1 MITAARKRSFEGAA
15 FLRAT
20 LDAATAQ
27 RVLRVAL
34 LPCDSRVVVND
45 VVPLD
50 GWVMSD
56 QPFVLRVSFAV
67 AEPTTGLARVVA
79 EWAGEPFV
87 VESLIGL
94 KDCERGSVDVRFGKE
109 QTLPTGPA
117 SFHVT
122 LTTNQ
127 GARGA
132 FRITC
137 AVLPSNPFSLGL
149 SPLDHFVTGS
159 FSLRSVRD
167 GANYVTAMS
176 VTLSNGDAA
185 PVAVHPAY
193 HWEFWDGPVGSGTLV
208 EQGNGAFPG
217 GDITVAGH
225 STWGGWIV
233 FTSPPGSGVFGKLD
247 SKEDLGFNLTM
258 NRVVG
263 GAVND
268 EITARTMFRF
278 GRGWAR
284 SPSLPRSTRISMPR
298 WT

>member
-1 MITAARKRSFEGAA
+1 M
-15 FLRAT
+15 
-20 LDAATAQ
+20 
-27 RVLRVAL
+27 
-34 LPCDSRVVVND
+34 
-45 VVPLD
+45 
-50 GWVMSD
+50 
-56 QPFVLRVSFAV
+56 
-67 AEPTTGLARVVA
+67 
-79 EWAGEPFV
+79 
-87 VESLIGL
+87 
-94 KDCERGSVDVRFGKE
+94 
-109 QTLPTGPA
+109 
-117 SFHVT
+117 
-122 LTTNQ
+122 
-127 GARGA
+127 
-132 FRITC
+132 
-137 AVLPSNPFSLGL
+137 LPSNPFSLGL

-278 GRGWAR
+278 GLNQDTEPQTLEQLGGRFGVTKERIRQLEAR
-284 SPSLPRSTRISMPR
+284 ALGKLRKIALEEKLDIPGI
-298 WT
+298 